1 MKKILLLFILTC
13 STYLYSQTS
22 QYVEFPD
29 INSNVSPNKARIYV
43 IRPTGKLSHYYITL
57 SSNGDMIGRLD
68 YKNYLCWDVNAGTY
82 NLEGAFEGNKIRKD
96 QTENKDFFTVNAKEG
111 KTYYIRLSP
120 AYGLTTGKASF
131 DVIEP
136 DKAKEYI
143 KKFPQ
148 PKVKYVN

>member
-1 MKKILLLFILTC
+1 MKKTLLLFILIC

-29 INSNVSPNKARIYV
+29 INSEVSSSKARIYI

-57 SSNGDMIGRLD
+57 SSNGSMIGRLD

-96 QTENKDFFTVNAKEG
+96 QTENKDFFTINAKEG

>member
-1 MKKILLLFILTC
+1 MKKTLLLFILVC

-22 QYVEFPD
+22 QYVSFPD
-29 INSNVSPNKARIYV
+29 INSDISPNKARIYV

-57 SSNGDMIGRLD
+57 ASNGSMIGRLD
-68 YKNYLCWDVNAGTY
+68 YKNYLCWDVDSGIY
-82 NLEGAFEGNKIRKD
+82 NLEGAFEGNRIRKD
-96 QTENKDFFTVNAKEG
+96 LTENKDFFTINAKAG

-131 DVIEP
+131 DIINPE
-136 DKAKEYI
+136 KAKEYL

-148 PKVKYVN
+148 PKVKYAN

>member
-1 MKKILLLFILTC
+1 MRKILLLFTLTL
-13 STYLYSQTS
+13 SSYLFSQTS
-22 QYVEFPD
+22 QYVGFPD
-29 INSNVSPNKARIYV
+29 IKSDVPTDKARIYV

-68 YKNYLCWDVNAGTY
+68 YKNYLCWDVDAGKY
-82 NLEGAFEGNKIRKD
+82 NLEGAFEGNRIRKD
-96 QTENKDFFTVNAKEG
+96 LTENKDFFTINAKEG

-131 DVIEP
+131 DIIETE
-136 DKAKEYI
+136 KAKEYI

-148 PKVKYVN
+148 PTLKYAD

>member
-1 MKKILLLFILTC
+1 MKKTLLLFILVC

-29 INSNVSPNKARIYV
+29 INTDVAPNKARIYV

-57 SSNGDMIGRLD
+57 SANGSMIGRLD
-68 YKNYLCWDVNAGTY
+68 YKNYLCWDVDAGTY
-82 NLEGAFEGNKIRKD
+82 NLEGAFEGNRIRKD
-96 QTENKDFFTVNAKEG
+96 LTENKDFFTVNAKEG

-136 DKAKEYI
+136 DNAKEYV

-148 PKVKYVN
+148 PKVKYAD

>member
-1 MKKILLLFILTC
+1 MKKTLFLIILFF

-22 QYVEFPD
+22 QYVEFPN
-29 INSNVSPNKARIYV
+29 INTEVLPNKARIYV

-57 SSNGDMIGRLD
+57 SSNGNMIGRLD
-68 YKNYLCWDVNAGTY
+68 YKNYLCWDVDAGKY

-136 DKAKEYI
+136 EKAQEYI
-143 KKFPQ
+143 KKFPK
-148 PKVKYVN
+148 PKVKYVD